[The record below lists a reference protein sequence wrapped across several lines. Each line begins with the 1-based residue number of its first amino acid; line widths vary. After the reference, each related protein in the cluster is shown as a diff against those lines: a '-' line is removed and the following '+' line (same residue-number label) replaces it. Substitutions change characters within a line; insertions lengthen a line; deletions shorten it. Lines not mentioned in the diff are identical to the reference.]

1 MKKQLL
7 SILTAG
13 CLMAA
18 MVPAAFAADAND
30 LQAQIDAAEAGST
43 IKLNENATITTPLN
57 INKSIT
63 LDGNGCTLTYT
74 GTGYA
79 IQLNTNDAVTFD
91 DLDLDATSSGGRGL
105 EIVSNKPNFK
115 LNDSLWNVNNRGIG
129 FGSNGT
135 VAGATVTID
144 SSIIQDS
151 KKPENKTYENWSDQA
166 DTRGIS
172 LWNNKGLEL
181 NIIDNSAILGFGY
194 PINMAG
200 DIVDGVRDMADSVI
214 NITNSNIWGW
224 CAMNIWTIDTTFNIT
239 NSNLKGFVE
248 TDNAWNSFAT
258 VVLNEGIYGN
268 VTNENKANVFNIS
281 GGSVT
286 SNCVSNNTQVY
297 HCLFRL
303 DKEFMS
309 EFHFYADNDSMA
321 PVELYCSSPFSAFLA
336 TYKGMEIPDF
346 ENWAKTKLT
355 GAAENTIYNLGAIA
369 PGVDAPT
376 PEIFSSI
383 QSADGISLISGVGHE
398 GGINQ

>member
-1 MKKQLL
+1 MKKRLL
-7 SILTAG
+7 SMLMAM

-18 MVPAAFAADAND
+18 MVPAAFAADTND
-30 LQAQIDAAEAGST
+30 LQARINAAAAGT
-43 IKLNENATITTPLN
+43 TVVLNENTTITTPLN
-57 INKSIT
+57 IDKSIT
-63 LDGNGCTLTYT
+63 LDGNGYTLTYT

-91 DLDLDATSSGGRGL
+91 DLDLDATSNGGRGL

-115 LNDSLWNVNNRGIG
+115 LNDSLWNVNSRGIG
-129 FGSNGT
+129 FGNGT

-144 SSIIQDS
+144 SSTIQSS
-151 KKPENKTYENWSDQA
+151 KKPESKTYENWSDQA

-224 CAMNIWTIDTTFNIT
+224 CALNIWTIDTTFNIT

-248 TDNAWNSFAT
+248 TDNTWNSFAT
-258 VVLNEGIYGN
+258 VVLNKDIYGN

-281 GGSVT
+281 GGSVSST
-286 SNCVSNNTQVY
+286 CVSTNENVF

-309 EFHFYADNDSMA
+309 EFNFAQANRKKVALTCTD
-321 PVELYCSSPFSAFLA
+321 PFSAFLA
-336 TYKGMEIPDF
+336 TYEGMEIPDF

-355 GAAENTIYNLGAIA
+355 GAAENTTYNWGAIA
-369 PGVDAPT
+369 PGVDTLNAAVLST
-376 PEIFSSI
+376 
-383 QSADGISLISGVGHE
+383 QSADDVTMAGGMGHE
-398 GGINQ
+398 GGFKQ

>member
-30 LQAQIDAAEAGST
+30 LQAQIAAAEAGST
-43 IKLNENATITTPLN
+43 IKLNKNTTITTPLN

-63 LDGNGCTLTYT
+63 LDGNGHTLTYT

-135 VAGATVTID
+135 AAGATVTID

-224 CAMNIWTIDTTFNIT
+224 CAMNIWTIDTTFNIK

-258 VVLNEGIYGN
+258 IVLNEDIYKG
-268 VTNENKANVFNIS
+268 VTDSSKANVFNIS
-281 GGSVT
+281 GGSVSST
-286 SNCVSNNTQVY
+286 CVSNVEEVY

-309 EFHFYADNDSMA
+309 EFNFAQANRKKVALTCTD
-321 PVELYCSSPFSAFLA
+321 PFSAFLA
-336 TYKGMEIPDF
+336 TYERMDIPDF
-346 ENWAKTKLT
+346 EDWAENKLT
-355 GAAENTIYNLGAIA
+355 GAAENTTYNWGAIA
-369 PGVDAPT
+369 PGVDAPI
-376 PEIFSSI
+376 PGVLSI
-383 QSADGISLISGVGHE
+383 QSVDDVTLTGEIGHE
-398 GGINQ
+398 GGFNQ

>member
-43 IKLNENATITTPLN
+43 IKLNENTTITTPLN

-63 LDGNGCTLTYT
+63 LDGNGHTLTYT

-200 DIVDGVRDMADSVI
+200 DIVDGVRDMADEDI
-214 NITNSNIWGW
+214 Y
-224 CAMNIWTIDTTFNIT
+224 
-239 NSNLKGFVE
+239 KGV
-248 TDNAWNSFAT
+248 TDSS
-258 VVLNEGIYGN
+258 
-268 VTNENKANVFNIS
+268 KANVFNIS
-281 GGSVT
+281 GGSVSST
-286 SNCVSNNTQVY
+286 CVSNVEEVY

-309 EFHFYADNDSMA
+309 EFNFAQANRKKVALTCTD
-321 PVELYCSSPFSAFLA
+321 PFSAFLA
-336 TYKGMEIPDF
+336 TYEGMDIPDF
-346 ENWAKTKLT
+346 EDWAENKLT
-355 GAAENTIYNLGAIA
+355 GAAENTTYNWGAIA
-369 PGVDAPT
+369 PGVDAPI
-376 PEIFSSI
+376 PGVLSI
-383 QSADGISLISGVGHE
+383 QSVDDVTLTGEIGHE
-398 GGINQ
+398 GGFNQ

>member
-43 IKLNENATITTPLN
+43 IKLNENTTITTPLN

-63 LDGNGCTLTYT
+63 LDGNGHTLTYT

-224 CAMNIWTIDTTFNIT
+224 CAMNIWTIDTTFNIK

-258 VVLNEGIYGN
+258 IVLNEDIYKG
-268 VTNENKANVFNIS
+268 VTDSSKANVFNIS
-281 GGSVT
+281 GGSVSST
-286 SNCVSNNTQVY
+286 CVSN
-297 HCLFRL
+297 
-303 DKEFMS
+303 
-309 EFHFYADNDSMA
+309 
-321 PVELYCSSPFSAFLA
+321 VE
-336 TYKGMEIPDF
+336 
-346 ENWAKTKLT
+346 
-355 GAAENTIYNLGAIA
+355 
-369 PGVDAPT
+369 
-376 PEIFSSI
+376 
-383 QSADGISLISGVGHE
+383 
-398 GGINQ
+398 

>member
-1 MKKQLL
+1 MKKRLL
-7 SILTAG
+7 SLLTAL
-13 CLMAA
+13 CLMAT
-18 MVPAAFAADAND
+18 MVPAAFAADTND
-30 LQAQIDAAEAGST
+30 LQARINAAAAGT
-43 IKLNENATITTPLN
+43 TVVLNENTTITTPLN
-57 INKSIT
+57 IDKSIT
-63 LDGNGCTLTYT
+63 LDGNGYTLTYT

-91 DLDLDATSSGGRGL
+91 DLDLDATGNGGRGL

-115 LNDSLWNVNNRGIG
+115 LNDSLWNVNSRGIG
-129 FGSNGT
+129 FGNGT

-144 SSIIQDS
+144 SSTIQSS
-151 KKPENKTYENWSDQA
+151 KKPESKTYENWSDQA

-248 TDNAWNSFAT
+248 TDNPWNSFAT
-258 VVLNEGIYGN
+258 IVLNEDIYGN
-268 VTNENKANVFNIS
+268 ITDNEKANVFNIS
-281 GGSVT
+281 GGSVYST
-286 SNCVSNNTQVY
+286 CVSDDAEVF

-303 DKEFMS
+303 DEEFMS
-309 EFHFYADNDSMA
+309 EFNFSAYAGFM
-321 PVELYCSSPFSAFLA
+321 PVDLYCSQPYSAFVL
-336 TYKGMEIPDF
+336 TYDEMTMDDF
-346 ENWAKTKLT
+346 TTWANKKLDCVPGSVT
-355 GAAENTIYNLGAIA
+355 YYWGAIA
-369 PGVDAPT
+369 PGVDVNT
-376 PEIFSSI
+376 ISMVSMIDEIHAE
-383 QSADGISLISGVGHE
+383 ADGVSNE
-398 GGINQ
+398 GGQMQ

>member
-43 IKLNENATITTPLN
+43 IKLNENTTITTPLN

-63 LDGNGCTLTYT
+63 LDGNGYTLTYT

-79 IQLNTNDAVTFD
+79 IQLNTNDAVAFD

-224 CAMNIWTIDTTFNIT
+224 CAMNIWTIDTTFNIK

-258 VVLNEGIYGN
+258 IASHPAEQIRVDLPSPGNHCSEVALYRGPFTSEVVGGFPIDFLCDLFQPILFHDGKMNGINCEGKSLVTPGDPKGAQRFQNGCHRHILLNEKI
-268 VTNENKANVFNIS
+268 
-281 GGSVT
+281 
-286 SNCVSNNTQVY
+286 
-297 HCLFRL
+297 
-303 DKEFMS
+303 
-309 EFHFYADNDSMA
+309 
-321 PVELYCSSPFSAFLA
+321 
-336 TYKGMEIPDF
+336 
-346 ENWAKTKLT
+346 
-355 GAAENTIYNLGAIA
+355 
-369 PGVDAPT
+369 
-376 PEIFSSI
+376 
-383 QSADGISLISGVGHE
+383 
-398 GGINQ
+398 